1 VVEYYASRRVEP
13 CSLTGIVLNA
23 PMYMTEQTPNEI
35 PLADPEEVVAIGN
48 PESKPKHALS
58 FRLPSG
64 HPTRRQAK
72 NRARLENIVTNPK
85 FSDDDPQESLPKQQ
99 LSPGQKKRIRYHKRT
114 GTK

>member
-1 VVEYYASRRVEP
+1 MRDM
-13 CSLTGIVLNA
+13 N
-23 PMYMTEQTPNEI
+23 EQVPDEI
-35 PLADPEEVVAIGN
+35 PLSDPEEVVVVGN

-72 NRARLENIVTNPK
+72 NRARLENIVMNPK